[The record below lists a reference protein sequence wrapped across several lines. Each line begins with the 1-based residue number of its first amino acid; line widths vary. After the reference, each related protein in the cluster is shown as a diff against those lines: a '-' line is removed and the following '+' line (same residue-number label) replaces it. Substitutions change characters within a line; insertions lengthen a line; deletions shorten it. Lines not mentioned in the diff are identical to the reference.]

1 MSGAV
6 TPKETESSTSTAAVA
21 RKPSRDERKR
31 HMSDPA
37 RSKRISS
44 PKTAAALTSKQ
55 SDPKVNSQFGTSL
68 GVLIS
73 SYTKLTGT
81 GMRARLTTDVA
92 GSGSTST
99 TQGSDPQRQTSS
111 SERPFPA
118 EQAEKV
124 QYGREHSTGSFTAAN
139 VDLASIE
146 AEFAANYSVD
156 LSRVTA
162 IRFRNRHDSQE
173 VDAIFIYNDGE
184 TTVADS
190 LSFQEQ
196 VELEGYLKKRK
207 DKFQIEGGDDQE
219 MRGSM
224 EDRMFRQE
232 SETMMLKDRVDKIYY
247 SPGMPGAIEAQEE
260 YNTRRKQDR
269 DTSDKDKNERKH
281 NRDEQDNSYYSM
293 REGHVV
299 QKK

>member
-1 MSGAV
+1 
-6 TPKETESSTSTAAVA
+6 
-21 RKPSRDERKR
+21 
-31 HMSDPA
+31 
-37 RSKRISS
+37 
-44 PKTAAALTSKQ
+44 
-55 SDPKVNSQFGTSL
+55 
-68 GVLIS
+68 
-73 SYTKLTGT
+73 
-81 GMRARLTTDVA
+81 MRARLTTDAA

-111 SERPFPA
+111 SERPSV
-118 EQAEKV
+118 AEKV
-124 QYGREHSTGSFTAAN
+124 QHGREPSTGSFTAAN

-146 AEFAANYSVD
+146 AEFAANYNID

-162 IRFRNRHDSQE
+162 IRFRNRNDSQE
-173 VDAIFIYNDGE
+173 VDAIFIFNDGE

-207 DKFQIEGGDDQE
+207 DKQRAERGDAVE
-219 MRGSM
+219 MRGSL
-224 EDRMFRQE
+224 EDRIFRQE

-260 YNTRRKQDR
+260 YNARRKQDR
-269 DTSDKDKNERKH
+269 EPNTTDKNERKH
-281 NRDEQDNSYYSM
+281 GRDEQDNSYYSM
-293 REGHVV
+293 REGYVV